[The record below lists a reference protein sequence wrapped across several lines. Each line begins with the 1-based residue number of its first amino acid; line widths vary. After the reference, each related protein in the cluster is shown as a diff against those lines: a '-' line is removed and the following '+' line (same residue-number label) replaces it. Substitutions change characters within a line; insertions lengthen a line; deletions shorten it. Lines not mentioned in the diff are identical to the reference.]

1 MQKGCVEESTIW
13 LKMVSFSLLF
23 DTLQGTTH
31 EESIASMLHRI
42 FLYLMHWIIFLSSYT
57 FNSVILNLS
66 DINAWDNQSMHFFS
80 LIYISVDG
88 LCTVNLGRCTYKIDL
103 FY

>member
-1 MQKGCVEESTIW
+1 MQKGCVKESTIW

-66 DINAWDNQSMHFFS
+66 DINAWDNQSMHFFFS
-80 LIYISVDG
+80 
-88 LCTVNLGRCTYKIDL
+88 NLHICRWPLYRKSWEV
-103 FY
+103 YV